1 MKPYLEQV
9 SLDAEAKTKGCEKCE
24 KMGSYGYIYDY
35 VYPAVMLAVVILQL
49 IGMEPNTSEQLVILS
64 LSHMN

>member
-9 SLDAEAKTKGCEKCE
+9 SFDAEAKTKGCEECE
-24 KMGSYGYIYDY
+24 KMGSYW
-35 VYPAVMLAVVILQL
+35 VHLRLCYPAVMLAVVILQL

>member
-1 MKPYLEQV
+1 MQKQRQKV
-9 SLDAEAKTKGCEKCE
+9 VKSVKRWDHI
-24 KMGSYGYIYDY
+24 GYIYDY

-49 IGMEPNTSEQLVILS
+49 IGMGEPNTSEQLAILS